1 MTIVSPLLNVH
12 HLDLQTLLFKMT
24 MKNNDKSTMKL
35 LLNLNPIT
43 KFWQNLT
50 SFQCLVM
57 KILKYFKIV
66 DIVIAQMIG

>member
-1 MTIVSPLLNVH
+1 
-12 HLDLQTLLFKMT
+12 MT